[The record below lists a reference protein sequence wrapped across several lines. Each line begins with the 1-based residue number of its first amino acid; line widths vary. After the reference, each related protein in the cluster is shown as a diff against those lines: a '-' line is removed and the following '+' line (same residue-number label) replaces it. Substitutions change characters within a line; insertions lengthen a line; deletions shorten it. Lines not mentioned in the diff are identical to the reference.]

1 MANRRDT
8 DRKIDKI
15 DAICDRLDDIHA
27 NRRLLLNMLDET
39 KLDLLIIA
47 LGIGSVELNGSQK

>member
-8 DRKIDKI
+8 DRKVAKI
-15 DAICDRLDDIHA
+15 DAICDRLDDIQA

-39 KLDLLIIA
+39 KLDLLILA
-47 LGIGSVELNGSQK
+47 LGIGTVELNGGE